1 MELLEVGGVL
11 AIGFGDGG
19 GCGGGGMNR
28 GWAWMRGE
36 VEADVGEDLVGGGG
50 DGEEE
55 VTVLATTLDGGD
67 GHSVGVDLLVKKLD
81 GAMVGL
87 FVVSLEERELGMGE
101 LVRDEFGHGRKM

>member
-11 AIGFGDGG
+11 ASGFGDGG
-19 GCGGGGMNR
+19 GCGGGCMNR

-36 VEADVGEDLVGGGG
+36 VEADVGEGLVGGGG

-55 VTVLATTLDGGD
+55 VTVLATIPRTEDR
-67 GHSVGVDLLVKKLD
+67 HSIGIDLLEEKLLD

-87 FVVSLEERELGMGE
+87 FVVGLEERELGMRE
-101 LVRDEFGHGRKM
+101 LVRDDR